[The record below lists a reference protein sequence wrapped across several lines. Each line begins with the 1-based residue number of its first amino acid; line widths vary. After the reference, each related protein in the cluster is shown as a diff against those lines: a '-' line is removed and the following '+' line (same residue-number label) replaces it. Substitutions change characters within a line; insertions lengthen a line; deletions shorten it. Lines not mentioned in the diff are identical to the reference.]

1 MWLRGLRAKR
11 LRRRVGAAPAPPR
24 RRSGRRSHGAR
35 TPRSGSYYPI
45 LRRGTTLRPLVPS
58 AYNRSRLW
66 TKPAFIR
73 AASTPTCSRTV
84 TAHDEHHEEL
94 GFWRKYVFSV
104 DHKVI
109 GIQYTITGLLF
120 LLFGFT
126 LMMLMRWQL
135 AYPGRPIPLIGMW
148 LGQDARAGR
157 HHAARVLQPAR
168 RDARHHHGVPR
179 RRAAR
184 GRRLRQLRD
193 AAADRRARHGV
204 PQAQHDE
211 LLGVLPRR
219 RDHARQLLPAGRRR
233 AVRAGRR
240 IRRSRSSRPARRCG

>member
-1 MWLRGLRAKR
+1 MWLAALARSASDAGFAARRRGGRGEKTRRA
-11 LRRRVGAAPAPPR
+11 RRRVRPPQRVISRSYAGHAPCAAC
-24 RRSGRRSHGAR
+24 
-35 TPRSGSYYPI
+35 
-45 LRRGTTLRPLVPS
+45 
-58 AYNRSRLW
+58 AYCIQSPRLW

-73 AASTPTCSRTV
+73 AASTRTSTCDS
-84 TAHDEHHEEL
+84 HGEHHEEL

-109 GIQYTITGLLF
+109 GIQYAITGLLF

-126 LMMLMRWQL
+126 LMMIMRWQL

-148 LGQDARAGR
+148 LGQDARADG
-157 HHAARVLQPAR
+157 HHAAGVLQPAR

-179 RRAAR
+179 RRAAGR
-184 GRRLRQLRD
+184 RRLRQLRD

-211 LLGVLPRR
+211 LLGVLHRR
-219 RDHARQLLPAGRRR
+219 R
-233 AVRAGRR
+233 
-240 IRRSRSSRPARRCG
+240 RRCWRASS